1 MPSQQKRRPLL
12 LRRRCNSVVNA
23 PRQLPLDLG
32 FRPALGR
39 ADFYVGASNADAVAW
54 IDRWHEWPNH
64 ALALFGPP
72 GCGKSHLVQVF
83 AGRAGAQ
90 VTTAAALNDSLID
103 AKGALA
109 IEDCDVLPDER
120 ALFHIF
126 NAMRE
131 QKRSLLLTARRPP
144 AQWSVKLPD
153 LASRLKAITAVGIVP
168 PDDEMFAAVLLK
180 LFSDR
185 QIQITSEVVSY
196 VLRRIERS
204 FEAARRIVA
213 DADAGSLA
221 EGRAVTVPL
230 LKKLLEPTAGPPAG

>member
-1 MPSQQKRRPLL
+1 MLRRQRRHRCRQP
-12 LRRRCNSVVNA
+12 RRCNSVVNA

-54 IDRWHEWPNH
+54 IDRWPEWPNH
-64 ALALFGPP
+64 VLALFGPP

-83 AGRAGAQ
+83 AARAGAN
-90 VTTAAALNDSLID
+90 VTTAAALNESLIT
-103 AKGALA
+103 ASGALA
-109 IEDCDVLPDER
+109 VEDCDALPDER

-144 AQWSVKLPD
+144 AQWQVKLPD
-153 LASRLKAITAVGIVP
+153 LASRLKAIVAVGIEP
-168 PDDEMFAAVLLK
+168 PDDDMFTAVLVK

-185 QIQITSEVVSY
+185 QIQITPEVVSY

-204 FEAARRIVA
+204 FEAARRTVA
-213 DADAGSLA
+213 AADAGALA

-230 LKKLLEPTAGPPAG
+230 IKKLLDAAPSPPGG